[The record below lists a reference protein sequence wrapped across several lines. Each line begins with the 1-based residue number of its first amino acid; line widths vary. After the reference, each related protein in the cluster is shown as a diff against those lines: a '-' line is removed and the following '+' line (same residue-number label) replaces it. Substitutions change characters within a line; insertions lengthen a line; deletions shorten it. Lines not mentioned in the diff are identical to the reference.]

1 MAHSSLCTYTLH
13 TVFSIFAFHILD
25 CIVAFIIH
33 NKIKLQD
40 FDFSMELIGIF
51 CE

>member
-13 TVFSIFAFHILD
+13 TVFSIFAFYILD
-25 CIVAFIIH
+25 CIVAFLFIT
-33 NKIKLQD
+33 KLKD